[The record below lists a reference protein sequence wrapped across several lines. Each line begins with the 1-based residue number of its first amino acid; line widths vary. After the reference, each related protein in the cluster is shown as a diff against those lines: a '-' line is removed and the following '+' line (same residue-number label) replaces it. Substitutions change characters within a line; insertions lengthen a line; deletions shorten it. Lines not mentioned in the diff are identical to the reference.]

1 MTDSEC
7 QTRLNDIKLDKLTY
21 PTKIRHYL
29 YKDVDKYVM
38 IWEKKKVASDLN
50 TQWKA
55 NCSLTSED
63 FEAEKK
69 ECDNLG
75 YQVFDVHEHIDRFI
89 RR

>member
-1 MTDSEC
+1 MTKEEC
-7 QTRLNDIKLDKLTY
+7 EERLTDFRLNKVEY
-21 PTKIRHYL
+21 PTQIRAYL
-29 YKDVDKYVM
+29 HNEVDKYVM